1 MEVLRPHY
9 TITDTA
15 TVSQGI
21 VYKLS
26 DVILLSEQ
34 LRNKSLNEASQILG
48 KLPTVFEVDGNA
60 CLVAYDVEAAI
71 RWYLEKTGLEPEDIN
86 SEVEPLGLMD
96 LVQTVFPEED
106 GHPETTWLDALILWV
121 EHGNPTPEIFAA
133 LEY

>member
-1 MEVLRPHY
+1 MEVVRPHY
-9 TITDTA
+9 TITDNA

-34 LRNKSLNEASQILG
+34 LSSKTMNEASQILG
-48 KLPTVFEVDGNA
+48 RLPMVFEVDSNA
-60 CLVAYDVEAAI
+60 FLVAYDVEAAVQ
-71 RWYLEKTGLEPEDIN
+71 WYLEKTGLELEDIN
-86 SEVEPLGLMD
+86 SEVKPLGLMD